1 MISSSAED
9 SNYRREDRTPR
20 YHFDL
25 TRLSEGDQN
34 PATLFESVTKTLCRY
49 LAIHRGLLA
58 METEKGVRLT
68 AVSSFNRGNEFR
80 QLSLPIPEASSL
92 LRKVAEHRFL
102 YTDEYYGLFD
112 GSSIERRMLIDED
125 TASIAVMPLM
135 FEGSCVGVV
144 AYASSEP
151 QAFVG
156 AEEDLLLPI
165 CEQFAK
171 LLAAH
176 SPLTVASQL

>member
-1 MISSSAED
+1 MISFSPDD
-9 SNYRREDRTPR
+9 SDSRNERRAPR
-20 YHFDL
+20 YRIDL
-25 TRLSEGDQN
+25 SQLQGVVSTPS
-34 PATLFESVTKTLCRY
+34 TLFATVTRTLCRY
-49 LAIHRGLLA
+49 LSIHRGILA
-58 METEKGVRLT
+58 VETEGGARLT
-68 AVSSFNRGNEFR
+68 AVSSFNRSSEFR
-80 QLSLPIPEASSL
+80 QLSLPIPETSSL

-102 YTDEYYGLFD
+102 YTDDYYGLFD

-144 AYASSEP
+144 AYASTEP

-165 CEQFAK
+165 CEQFAR
-171 LLAAH
+171 LLAENQPVL
-176 SPLTVASQL
+176 STR